1 MNDTLTIIGCNFSG
15 LYSAIRCID
24 CGIKVTLIEKKNK
37 YDDDIIN
44 YKIFNKT
51 HNSYIQLLNKFSIKY
66 SNYNLNFNEK
76 IISIIYNIINKAKHI
91 PNKIL
96 NTQSFDK
103 LCSTL
108 LTQNDYLYLHNN
120 INNYLQIY
128 PYISGLFGISL
139 FNNELLN
146 NTFYIVDDDS
156 SVIIEKMVSY
166 ILKNNGNI
174 IYNTEVKDITI
185 DNSNNIIITT
195 NNVSNKY
202 QTSKIIIFTLSKDNL
217 LKFKY
222 FSKDKRKTF
231 SNVSKYNID
240 TLYIFNDE
248 HVLNEYNIQNHL
260 INNMNIVYP
269 IKKYSLYLW
278 DIGINSII
286 IREKIKKLYNNIFIC
301 SDFHSKNIFF
311 ANYTLENYDE
321 IHNKIINK
329 YSIL

>member
-37 YDDDIIN
+37 YNDDIIN

-66 SNYNLNFNEK
+66 SPYNLNFNEK
-76 IISIIYNIINKAKHI
+76 TILIINNIINKAKHI

-120 INNYLQIY
+120 INNYFQIY

-166 ILKNNGNI
+166 ILKYKGNI
-174 IYNTEVKDITI
+174 IYNTEVKDVTI
-185 DNSNNIIITT
+185 DNNNNIIITT

-202 QTSKIIIFTLSKDNL
+202 QISKIIIFTLSKDNL

-248 HVLNEYNIQNHL
+248 YILNEYNIQNHL

>member
-37 YDDDIIN
+37 YNDDIIN

-66 SNYNLNFNEK
+66 STYNLNFNEK
-76 IISIIYNIINKAKHI
+76 IILIINNIINKAKHI

-103 LCSTL
+103 LCCTL

-120 INNYLQIY
+120 INNYFQIY

-166 ILKNNGNI
+166 ILKNKGNI
-174 IYNTEVKDITI
+174 IYNTEVKDVTI
-185 DNSNNIIITT
+185 DNNNNIIITT

-202 QTSKIIIFTLSKDNL
+202 QISKIIIFTLSKDNL

-248 HVLNEYNIQNHL
+248 YILNEYNIQNHL

>member
-37 YDDDIIN
+37 YNDDIIN

-51 HNSYIQLLNKFSIKY
+51 HISYIQLLNKFSIKY
-66 SNYNLNFNEK
+66 SDYNLNFNEK
-76 IISIIYNIINKAKHI
+76 IITIINNIINKTKHI

-108 LTQNDYLYLHNN
+108 LSQNDYLYLLNN

-139 FNNELLN
+139 FNNEIIN
-146 NTFYIVDDDS
+146 NTFYIVDEDS

-166 ILKNNGNI
+166 ILKHKGNI
-174 IYNTEVKDITI
+174 IYNTEVKDLTV
-185 DNSNNIIITT
+185 DNNHNIITTT

-202 QTSKIIIFTLSKDNL
+202 QTSKIIIFAISKDNL

-222 FSKDKRKTF
+222 FSKDKKKTF

-240 TLYIFNDE
+240 TLYIYNDE
-248 HVLNEYNIQNHL
+248 YILNEYNIQNHL

-286 IREKIKKLYNNIFIC
+286 VREKIKKLYNNIFIC

>member
-24 CGIKVTLIEKKNK
+24 CGIKVTLIEKKTK
-37 YDDDIIN
+37 YNDDIIN
-44 YKIFNKT
+44 YKIFNKK

-76 IISIIYNIINKAKHI
+76 IISIINNIINKAKHI

-103 LCSTL
+103 LCGTL

-120 INNYLQIY
+120 INNYFQIY

-139 FNNELLN
+139 FNNELIN

-166 ILKNNGNI
+166 ILNNKGNI
-174 IYNTEVKDITI
+174 IYNTEVKDVTI
-185 DNSNNIIITT
+185 DNNNNIIITT

-202 QTSKIIIFTLSKDNL
+202 QTSKIIIFALSKDNL

-240 TLYIFNDE
+240 TLYIYNDE
-248 HVLNEYNIQNHL
+248 YILNEYNIQNHL

>member
-37 YDDDIIN
+37 YNDDIIN

-66 SNYNLNFNEK
+66 STYNLNFNEK
-76 IISIIYNIINKAKHI
+76 IILIINNIINKAKHI

-103 LCSTL
+103 LCCTL

-120 INNYLQIY
+120 INNYFQIY

-156 SVIIEKMVSY
+156 SVIIERMVSY
-166 ILKNNGNI
+166 ILKNKGNI
-174 IYNTEVKDITI
+174 IYNTEVKDVTI
-185 DNSNNIIITT
+185 DNNNNIIITT

-202 QTSKIIIFTLSKDNL
+202 QISKIIIFTLSKDNL

-248 HVLNEYNIQNHL
+248 YILNEYNIQNHL

>member
-37 YDDDIIN
+37 YNDDIIN

-66 SNYNLNFNEK
+66 SNYNLNLNEK
-76 IISIIYNIINKAKHI
+76 IISIINNIINKAKHI

-103 LCSTL
+103 LCGTL

-120 INNYLQIY
+120 INNYFQIY

-139 FNNELLN
+139 FNNELIN

-156 SVIIEKMVSY
+156 SVIIEKMVAY
-166 ILKNNGNI
+166 ILKNKGNI
-174 IYNTEVKDITI
+174 IYNTEVKDVIV
-185 DNSNNIIITT
+185 DNNNNIIINT
-195 NNVSNKY
+195 NNLSNKY

-222 FSKDKRKTF
+222 FSKDKRKIFT
-231 SNVSKYNID
+231 NLLKYNID
-240 TLYIFNDE
+240 PLCIYNDE
-248 HVLNEYNIQNHL
+248 YILNEYNIQNHL

-278 DIGINSII
+278 DIGINNII

-311 ANYTLENYDE
+311 ANYTLENYEE

-329 YSIL
+329 YLIL

>member
-1 MNDTLTIIGCNFSG
+1 M
-15 LYSAIRCID
+15 
-24 CGIKVTLIEKKNK
+24 
-37 YDDDIIN
+37 
-44 YKIFNKT
+44 
-51 HNSYIQLLNKFSIKY
+51 
-66 SNYNLNFNEK
+66 
-76 IISIIYNIINKAKHI
+76 
-91 PNKIL
+91 
-96 NTQSFDK
+96 
-103 LCSTL
+103 

-120 INNYLQIY
+120 INNYFQIY

-139 FNNELLN
+139 FNNELIN

-166 ILKNNGNI
+166 ILKNKGNI
-174 IYNTEVKDITI
+174 IYNTEVKDVIV
-185 DNSNNIIITT
+185 DNNNNIIINT
-195 NNVSNKY
+195 NNLSNKY

-248 HVLNEYNIQNHL
+248 YILNEYNIQNHL

>member
-1 MNDTLTIIGCNFSG
+1 
-15 LYSAIRCID
+15 
-24 CGIKVTLIEKKNK
+24 
-37 YDDDIIN
+37 
-44 YKIFNKT
+44 
-51 HNSYIQLLNKFSIKY
+51 
-66 SNYNLNFNEK
+66 
-76 IISIIYNIINKAKHI
+76 
-91 PNKIL
+91 
-96 NTQSFDK
+96 
-103 LCSTL
+103 
-108 LTQNDYLYLHNN
+108 
-120 INNYLQIY
+120 
-128 PYISGLFGISL
+128 
-139 FNNELLN
+139 
-146 NTFYIVDDDS
+146 
-156 SVIIEKMVSY
+156 MVSY
-166 ILKNNGNI
+166 ILKNKGNI
-174 IYNTEVKDITI
+174 IYNTEVKDVTI
-185 DNSNNIIITT
+185 DNNNNIIITT

-202 QTSKIIIFTLSKDNL
+202 QTSKIIIFALSKDNL

-240 TLYIFNDE
+240 TLYIYNDE
-248 HVLNEYNIQNHL
+248 YILNEYNIQNHL

>member
-37 YDDDIIN
+37 YNDDIIN

-66 SNYNLNFNEK
+66 STYNLNFNEK
-76 IISIIYNIINKAKHI
+76 IILIINNIINKAKHI

-103 LCSTL
+103 LCGTL

-120 INNYLQIY
+120 INNYFQIY

-166 ILKNNGNI
+166 ILKNKGNI
-174 IYNTEVKDITI
+174 IYNTEVKDVTI
-185 DNSNNIIITT
+185 DNNNNIIITT

-202 QTSKIIIFTLSKDNL
+202 QISKIIIFTLSKDNL

-248 HVLNEYNIQNHL
+248 YILNEYNIQNHL

>member
-1 MNDTLTIIGCNFSG
+1 MSDSLIIIGCNFSG

-24 CGIKVTLIEKKNK
+24 SGIRVTLIEKKYK
-37 YDDDIIN
+37 YKNDIIN

-51 HNSYIQLLNKFSIKY
+51 HIYYIQLLNRFSIKY

-76 IISIIYNIINKAKHI
+76 IKSIINTINNKAKHI

-103 LCSTL
+103 LCSTIL
-108 LTQNDYLYLHNN
+108 SLNDYTYLHNN

-139 FNNELLN
+139 FHKELIN
-146 NTFYIVDDDS
+146 NTFYIVDDES
-156 SVIIEKMVSY
+156 SVIIEKMVSF
-166 ILKNNGNI
+166 ILNNKGNI
-174 IYNTEVKDITI
+174 IYNTEVKDITN
-185 DNSNNIIITT
+185 DNSNIIITT
-195 NNVSNKY
+195 NNLSNKY
-202 QTSKIIIFTLSKDNL
+202 QTSKNIIFTLSKDNL

-222 FSKDKRKTF
+222 FSKDKRKIFT
-231 SNVSKYNID
+231 NLLKYNID
-240 TLYIFNDE
+240 PLCIYNDE
-248 HVLNEYNIQNHL
+248 YILNEYNIQNHL

-278 DIGINSII
+278 DIGINNII

-311 ANYTLENYDE
+311 ANYTLENYEE

-329 YSIL
+329 YLIL

>member
-37 YDDDIIN
+37 YNDDIIN

-66 SNYNLNFNEK
+66 STYNLNFNEK
-76 IISIIYNIINKAKHI
+76 IILIINNIINKAKHI

-103 LCSTL
+103 LCGTL

-120 INNYLQIY
+120 INNYFQIY

-156 SVIIEKMVSY
+156 SIIIEKMVSY
-166 ILKNNGNI
+166 ILKNKGNI
-174 IYNTEVKDITI
+174 IYNTEVKDVTI
-185 DNSNNIIITT
+185 DNNNNIIITT

-202 QTSKIIIFTLSKDNL
+202 QISKIIIFTLSKDNL

-248 HVLNEYNIQNHL
+248 YILNEYNIQNHL

>member
-37 YDDDIIN
+37 YNDDIIN

-66 SNYNLNFNEK
+66 STYNLNFNEK
-76 IISIIYNIINKAKHI
+76 IILIINNIINKAKHI

-103 LCSTL
+103 LCCTL
-108 LTQNDYLYLHNN
+108 LTQNDYIYLHNN
-120 INNYLQIY
+120 INNYFQIY

-166 ILKNNGNI
+166 ILKNKGNI
-174 IYNTEVKDITI
+174 IYNTEVKDVTI
-185 DNSNNIIITT
+185 DNNNNIIITT

-202 QTSKIIIFTLSKDNL
+202 QISKIIIFTLSKDNL

-248 HVLNEYNIQNHL
+248 YILNEYNIQNHL